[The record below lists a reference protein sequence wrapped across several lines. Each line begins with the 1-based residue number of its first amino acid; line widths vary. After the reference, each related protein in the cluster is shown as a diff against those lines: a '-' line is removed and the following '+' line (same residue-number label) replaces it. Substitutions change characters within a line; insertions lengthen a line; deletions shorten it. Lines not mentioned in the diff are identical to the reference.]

1 MKDENKEVKVE
12 EVSIDDAT
20 ETVATPVENSEIEK
34 LTAQLADMNDKYL
47 RLAAE
52 LENTRRR
59 SALDAESRA
68 RNRAMSVAQKIL
80 PVMDA
85 VNAAQKHAPD
95 DEGIKSMAMALE
107 SAFREIGITK
117 IESIGQPL
125 NPMHH
130 NAIQVIQ
137 SPEHTSNTII
147 DEMQSGYMFGDTVLR
162 TAMVIVW
169 LNCWLT
175 CCSVGL
181 FIGLLPG
188 NGGNWSR
195 CLGSFAYCGGIGGL

>member
-85 VNAAQKHAPD
+85 VNAAQKHTPD
-95 DEGIKSMAMALE
+95 DEGIKSMTMALE

-130 NAIQVIQ
+130 NAIQVIE

-162 TAMVIVW
+162 TAMVIV
-169 LNCWLT
+169 
-175 CCSVGL
+175 
-181 FIGLLPG
+181 
-188 NGGNWSR
+188 
-195 CLGSFAYCGGIGGL
+195 AK

>member
-1 MKDENKEVKVE
+1 MKDENKEVKIE

-130 NAIQVIQ
+130 NAIQVIE

-162 TAMVIVW
+162 TARVIV
-169 LNCWLT
+169 
-175 CCSVGL
+175 
-181 FIGLLPG
+181 
-188 NGGNWSR
+188 
-195 CLGSFAYCGGIGGL
+195 AK

>member
-1 MKDENKEVKVE
+1 MTDDKEVKIE

-20 ETVATPVENSEIEK
+20 NITTENVAKPEMEK

-85 VNAAQKHAPD
+85 VNAALKHTPD
-95 DEGIKSMAMALE
+95 DAGIKSMALALE
-107 SAFREIGITK
+107 SAFQDIGITK
-117 IESIGQPL
+117 IESIGQTL

-130 NAIQVIQ
+130 NAIQVIE
-137 SPEHTSNTII
+137 SPEHASNII
-147 DEMQSGYMFGDTVLR
+147 VDEMQSGYMFGDTVLR
-162 TAMVIVW
+162 TAMVIV
-169 LNCWLT
+169 
-175 CCSVGL
+175 
-181 FIGLLPG
+181 
-188 NGGNWSR
+188 
-195 CLGSFAYCGGIGGL
+195 AK